1 MEHSLN
7 LLSSHTCLEI
17 DMNAKSAVINGKPF
31 IYLAAAFAM
40 LSGAL
45 QAHEVIVRIPVSAAG
60 LDLTQPAGVRELY
73 RRLRVAR
80 VDLGAPLGVLGL
92 RTTTAPKS
100 TRDLMWALPCG
111 SLDRRAPR

>member
-73 RRLRVAR
+73 RRLRVAAGIACGDGNK
-80 VDLGAPLGVLGL
+80 VALEPVKNFGECYEQALGDAV
-92 RTTTAPKS
+92 RSANQS
-100 TRDLMWALPCG
+100 N
-111 SLDRRAPR
+111 